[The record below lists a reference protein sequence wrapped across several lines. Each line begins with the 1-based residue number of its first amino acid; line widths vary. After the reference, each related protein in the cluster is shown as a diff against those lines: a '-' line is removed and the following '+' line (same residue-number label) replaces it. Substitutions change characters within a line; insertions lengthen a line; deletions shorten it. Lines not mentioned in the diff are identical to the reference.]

1 MVMIH
6 LANAA
11 SDDELNKISPL
22 ESKKNILEDDQKLLF
37 DHHVDEV
44 VSEWS
49 EEDTKI

>member
-11 SDDELNKISPL
+11 SDDGLNEISAL
-22 ESKKNILEDDQKLLF
+22 ESKKNIREDDQKLLF

-49 EEDTKI
+49 EDAII